1 VVKIVKTLAISLRRV
16 VVVLAGVTG
25 ALLLSAC
32 APMPPYAYP
41 AYQAYRP
48 QTVEMGVVEAARG
61 VRMQGP
67 DTGVGTVT
75 GAALGGLAGS
85 GIGSGGGNAAAII
98 GGAILGGIAG
108 TAIERDASKF
118 NGVEVTV
125 RLDSGR
131 MVAVVQPDA
140 GEFFRPGDRVRV
152 VSDGYAARVS
162 R

>member
-1 VVKIVKTLAISLRRV
+1 MLVVALTA
-16 VVVLAGVTG
+16 

-32 APMPPYAYP
+32 APMPPYGYP

-48 QTVEMGVVEAARG
+48 QSVELGVVETARG

-67 DTGVGTVT
+67 DTGVGTVA

-108 TAIERDASKF
+108 NAVERDASKF

-131 MVAVVQPDA
+131 MIAVVQPDA